1 MPKAIQYLGPP
12 WLAHYR
18 GGRATKPGP
27 VMKRRDTIT
36 VHLGNYRFYPEQ
48 QNNRKATF
56 FWLQET

>member
-18 GGRATKPGP
+18 GRRATKPGP

-36 VHLGNYRFYPEQ
+36 VRLGNYRFYPEQ
-48 QNNRKATF
+48 Q
-56 FWLQET
+56 